1 MRCMA
6 CGAEMHL
13 VQVEPDAT
21 MAVPGYAHHTFEC
34 PACKE
39 TERRLTF
46 NAHAPSQSAD
56 PLQAS
61 DASSASSAAA
71 PVPGSGVQSVSPGP
85 APPSERI
92 AASSGWARAVEKV
105 RSKRSEMG
113 ERAPDVAEPVRAPK
127 AASAAPGSQ
136 GHDESNAPRSAWAR
150 AVAKLRGRFDKSSR

>member
-6 CGAEMHL
+6 CGAEMRL

-56 PLQAS
+56 PPQANG
-61 DASSASSAAA
+61 AASASTAAA
-71 PVPGSGVQSVSPGP
+71 PVPASDPPSVSPGP
-85 APPSERI
+85 ASPSERV

-105 RSKRSEMG
+105 RSRRSEMG
-113 ERAPDVAEPVRAPK
+113 ERAPAAAQPVRAPK
-127 AASAAPGSQ
+127 APSAAPRSQ
-136 GHDESNAPRSAWAR
+136 GPEESTVPRSAWAR
-150 AVAKLRGRFDKSSR
+150 AVAKLRGRLDRGS